1 MRGHTPSPGASD
13 MGEMVEGPETYELHD
28 WDEDEDDIDDND
40 HDDHEET
47 PETIYRSEAFDA
59 DNDGLDTSS
68 VAPQRKRRRAPSFT
82 LYTPDEERTVL
93 RRLDRRLVLF
103 VALLYMLSFLDRSN
117 IGNARIAGLSTDLNL
132 SSAQYEGLL
141 TAFYV
146 TYVLFEW
153 MTLLYSVLPP
163 HVYIALCVAA
173 WGLIASLQSVA
184 PNFGV
189 MLLLRAAL
197 GIAEAAFG
205 PGVPFYLSF
214 FFRREELAF
223 RTGLFISAAPLATS
237 FASSLAWA
245 ITLLARR
252 GPFAAWRLLF
262 LIEGFPSLI
271 VAVFAWIFLPDSPET
286 ARFLTPRQRKVA
298 TLRLRDERKAHGA
311 RAKSRRKLAWREIG
325 RTLLDPKAY
334 LTAVSAWAGPGI
346 QY

>member
-1 MRGHTPSPGASD
+1 MSRDRSRSPLPRHSETRDG
-13 MGEMVEGPETYELHD
+13 EGPTESFLQEDSALHS
-28 WDEDEDDIDDND
+28 DDDSDI
-40 HDDHEET
+40 
-47 PETIYRSEAFDA
+47 IYRNDA
-59 DNDGLDTSS
+59 AELDDDLDTSS
-68 VAPQRKRRRAPSFT
+68 IPPRRKRGRAPSFT

-103 VALLYMLSFLDRSN
+103 VALLYLLSFLDRSN
-117 IGNARIAGLSTDLNL
+117 IGNARIAGLTEDLNL
-132 SSAQYEGLL
+132 DSAQYEGLL

-163 HVYIALCVAA
+163 HVYVALCVAS

-184 PNFGV
+184 TSFGM

-205 PGVPFYLSF
+205 PGVPFYMSF

-245 ITLLARR
+245 ITYLADRS
-252 GPFAAWRLLF
+252 PFAAWRLLF
-262 LIEGFPSLI
+262 LIEGFPSMI
-271 VAVFAWIFLPDSPET
+271 VAVFAWIHLPDSPET
-286 ARFLTPRQRKVA
+286 AKFLTVRQRKVA
-298 TLRLRDERKAHGA
+298 ALRLRDEREHQRTPSGPKK
-311 RAKSRRKLAWREIG
+311 RLAWREIG
-325 RTLLDPKAY
+325 KTLVDPKAY
-334 LTAVSAWAGPGI
+334 LTAVCI
-346 QY
+346 L